1 MNPDYRLH
9 HPKWHRQ
16 RMPIFWWL
24 GKLSY
29 TKFITRELTC
39 LAVAYAVLLLLAEI
53 VIMAHSEGAH
63 ERFLRLLAAPPVLA
77 FHLLVC
83 AALVFHTVT
92 WLNLA
97 PKALVV
103 RLGGRRLPDWAVVAG
118 HYTLWLAASL
128 AVVWLLRG
136 IS

>member
-1 MNPDYRLH
+1 MNPAYQPY
-9 HPKWHRQ
+9 HPKWYRK

-24 GKLSY
+24 GRLPY
-29 TKFITRELTC
+29 IKFITRELTS

-53 VIMAHSEGAH
+53 TALARGEAAHA
-63 ERFLRLLAAPPVLA
+63 RFLHWLAAPPVLA
-77 FHLLVC
+77 FHLLIC
-83 AALVFHTVT
+83 AALLFHSIT

-103 RLGGRRLPDWAVVAG
+103 RLGGRRLPDWAVVSG
-118 HYTLWLAASL
+118 HYFLWLVASG

-136 IS
+136 GS